1 MAVKKMRGITVF
13 DFEIEGD
20 YTKVAEVEK
29 ALKAFAAEFKANI
42 TKDVNV
48 KVIAPEQAAL
58 TDRRGDKTGPV
69 EKIVFRN

>member
-29 ALKAFAAEFKANI
+29 ALKAFAAELKANI